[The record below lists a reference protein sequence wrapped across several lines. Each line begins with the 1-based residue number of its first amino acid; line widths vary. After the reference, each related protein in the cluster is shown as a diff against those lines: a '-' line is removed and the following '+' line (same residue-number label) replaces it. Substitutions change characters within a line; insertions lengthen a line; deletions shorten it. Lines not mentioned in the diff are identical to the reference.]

1 MLSSERIGL
10 QLCQHPFTD
19 VIEIAAKQSWTR
31 DPFDRIITAQ
41 AAIGSNALVTKDN
54 GIRKHYKYAIW

>member
-10 QLCQHPFTD
+10 QLCKHTFTD
-19 VIEIAAKQSWTR
+19 VIQIAAKQSWTR

-41 AAIGSNALVTKDN
+41 AAIGSNVLITKDN
-54 GIRKHYKYAIW
+54 GIRKHYEYALW